1 MARVRVKRE
10 RSVSESLLSIVLAL
24 EALLVFFA
32 LLTAFGLRTAE
43 PALAFGGGGALIV
56 LLVLA
61 ARLLMYPWGVWLGW
75 ALQLVIIATGI
86 LLPLMYVIGLGF
98 LALWIFCFV
107 RGRQIDRQKAEYFR
121 NNPPTTTEST
131 NTEENNA

>member
-24 EALLVFFA
+24 EALLIFFA

-61 ARLLMYPWGVWLGW
+61 GRLLMYPWGVWLGW

-107 RGRQIDRQKAEYFR
+107 RGRQIDAQKAEYLR
-121 NNPPTTTEST
+121 NNPPI